1 MTEET
6 FLESLQDVL
15 EMDQPLSMDDHF
27 REYEEW
33 DSLLFLSLVS
43 YLRSE
48 FHFELTPDL
57 FAKVKTWRDI
67 YVHLC

>member
-1 MTEET
+1 MTEES

-15 EMDQPLSMDDHF
+15 EMDQPLGMDDHF

-43 YLRSE
+43 YLRDE
-48 FHFELTPDL
+48 LRFELTPDL
-57 FAKVKTWRDI
+57 FSQVKTWRDI
-67 YVHLC
+67 YVRLG

>member
-6 FLESLQDVL
+6 FLESLQDAL
-15 EMDQPLSMDDHF
+15 EMDQSLSMDDHF

-43 YLRSE
+43 YLRNE

-57 FAKVKTWRDI
+57 FAEVKTWRDI
-67 YVHLC
+67 YVRLC